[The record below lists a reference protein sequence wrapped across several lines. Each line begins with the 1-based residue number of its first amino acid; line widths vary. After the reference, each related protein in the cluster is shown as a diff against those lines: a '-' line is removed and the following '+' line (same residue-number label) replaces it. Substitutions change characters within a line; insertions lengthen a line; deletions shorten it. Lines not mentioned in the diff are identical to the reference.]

1 MGGSVAGGG
10 SGWSRGGYGGGY
22 NYGGGSSG
30 GGGGG
35 GISNRGINNIID
47 VASTVNSTAG
57 PYLGWGGV
65 IGTAAERSLRAS
77 STVDAATDVLK
88 GVKVVG
94 KGLGW
99 AGAGLSVGVNIY
111 NMLQR
116 GNPSDIVRTLVNVG
130 IVGVSFIG
138 PWGPFVSFGLSAIEA
153 SGGFDYFYEWIDIKF
168 GFP

>member
-10 SGWSRGGYGGGY
+10 GGWSQGGYGGGG
-22 NYGGGSSG
+22 YGGGSG

-35 GISNRGINNIID
+35 IGHRGVNSIAD

-57 PYLGWGGV
+57 PYMGWGGV

-77 STVDAATDVLK
+77 SIVDAATGVLK

-111 NMLQR
+111 NYTQKPTA
-116 GNPSDIVRTLVNVG
+116 GNIARIATSVG
-130 IVGVSFIG
+130 IIGVGLLLPGAAVFA
-138 PWGPFVSFGLSAIEA
+138 FTLSTLDAY
-153 SGGFDYFYEWIDIKF
+153 GCFDSFYEWVDLKF
-168 GFP
+168 NEP